1 MVRMVLTV
9 SSLLRPDDEALSSDE
24 EDRIQ
29 LYRLMS
35 LLGAFLITSL
45 SILYRL
51 SGLESASPMWA

>member
-1 MVRMVLTV
+1 MVLTV